1 MRVPDL
7 GEAVFIRPAARFIKE
22 GEALSAVMRAPGLRL
37 PAEGVEVQWSS
48 FLIERYRSGEI
59 EIGQLPAPPTPAA
72 PASEEPPA
80 PAAPVAAPTHS
91 PTEVTP

>member
-1 MRVPDL
+1 MRAPDL
-7 GEAVFIRPAARFIKE
+7 GEAVFIRPAAQFIKE
-22 GEALSAVMRAPGLRL
+22 GEALSGVMRAPGLRL
-37 PAEGVEVQWSS
+37 PAAGVEAQWSS

-59 EIGQLPAPPTPAA
+59 ELGQLPAPPAPLA

-80 PAAPVAAPTHS
+80 PAAPVADPTHS